1 MIALVYNI
9 HQQPLIAWMGTCG
22 TYTPNGHQIR
32 GWNPSPI
39 FLDQWQMCW
48 RWESPADE
56 GWTIHGGTPE
66 IDGLFLK
73 ENAMKNKKM
82 DDLGGKN
89 GVALFQGN
97 LHFWRC
103 AIPCPGSAFWCRKT
117 AVFFRPGPPKVRLL
131 DVPPISDPHFCMI
144 TEWMDTDL
152 GNVIRSKQELTEAW
166 GIWGISSRKML
177 EWVEI

>member
-9 HQQPLIAWMGTCG
+9 HQQPLTVIKSVAGIHLPSSWINDRCVGAGNLLQMRVEPYMGVPPKSMV
-22 TYTPNGHQIR
+22 YFWRKMPWKQKNG
-32 GWNPSPI
+32 W
-39 FLDQWQMCW
+39 F
-48 RWESPADE
+48 
-56 GWTIHGGTPE
+56 
-66 IDGLFLK
+66 
-73 ENAMKNKKM
+73 
-82 DDLGGKN
+82 GGKKW
-89 GVALFQGN
+89 VALFQGN

-103 AIPCPGSAFWCRKT
+103 AIPCPGSAFCAEKQPCFS
-117 AVFFRPGPPKVRLL
+117 APGPPKVRLL

-144 TEWMDTDL
+144 TEWMDADL